1 MPACEGT
8 VFVITAGGV
17 ATIVAVL
24 TALGGALAGGYSVLF
39 YQTIKGRDNHIA
51 YMQGVN
57 ADLTDIARPALGV
70 ARGAVDE
77 VRDRRKQAGRQ
88 GT

>member
-8 VFVITAGGV
+8 VFVVTAGGASV
-17 ATIVAVL
+17 ISGL
-24 TALGGALAGGYSVLF
+24 LIALGGSLTGAFSVLF

-51 YMQGVN
+51 YMQVVN
-57 ADLTDIARPALGV
+57 ADLTDIAKPALGV

-77 VRDRRKQAGRQ
+77 VRNSRRQAGRS
-88 GT
+88 